1 MAFVP
6 FFRPWFGMFFF
17 CILRSLLTSNYLI
30 NIFLLVIYYYLSE
43 MIFSKRLKKMEFH
56 QVITNLSVLFGIYQ
70 FGIAGIFYG
79 PILLILFKT
88 VEKELLKT

>member
-1 MAFVP
+1 
-6 FFRPWFGMFFF
+6 
-17 CILRSLLTSNYLI
+17 
-30 NIFLLVIYYYLSE
+30 